1 MPSPLRPGGQL
12 LSPAAAAAAAA
23 AAARALNTAFDSV
36 RSAAA
41 VESTAHTVR
50 VLLAAWAVKC
60 AGGACHLLPLLWA
73 LFVGAFSA
81 PLWAHLQARL
91 SEIVRDCPRLSE
103 SHRRHVHWT
112 RPLDARTTGHIHWT
126 CKLDASTGR
135 VDDRTYPLDM
145 STGHVHCPDTSAGD
159 TLRLTRSLAR
169 SPVRPPAPP
178 PDSRAATPPLPGD
191 ARPAASRLP
200 RGAAAGS
207 RARGCGGGTHCD
219 GGQPA
224 RPLFWRGDA
233 ALGGGGGVAVARR
246 SSRGGGEGCEAE

>member
-41 VESTAHTVR
+41 VESTAHTVC

-91 SEIVRDCPRLSE
+91 SEIVRETPP
-103 SHRRHVHWT
+103 T
-112 RPLDARTTGHIHWT
+112 RPLDA
-126 CKLDASTGR
+126 LDGW
-135 VDDRTYPLDM
+135 TYPLDM

-159 TLRLTRSLAR
+159 TSTDPLTGAFSG
-169 SPVRPPAPP
+169 SP
-178 PDSRAATPPLPGD
+178 PG
-191 ARPAASRLP
+191 AS
-200 RGAAAGS
+200 S
-207 RARGCGGGTHCD
+207 
-219 GGQPA
+219 
-224 RPLFWRGDA
+224 
-233 ALGGGGGVAVARR
+233 
-246 SSRGGGEGCEAE
+246 

>member
-91 SEIVRDCPRLSE
+91 SEIVRETPP
-103 SHRRHVHWT
+103 T
-112 RPLDARTTGHIHWT
+112 RPLDAWTAGHIHWT
-126 CKLDASTGR
+126 C
-135 VDDRTYPLDM
+135 PLDM
-145 STGHVHCPDTSAGD
+145 YTARTRRRGTC
-159 TLRLTRSLAR
+159 RLTRSLAR

-233 ALGGGGGVAVARR
+233 ALGGGRCRR
-246 SSRGGGEGCEAE
+246 GAAF

>member
-91 SEIVRDCPRLSE
+91 SEIVRDCPRDTADTSTGRVHWTRGRLDISTG
-103 SHRRHVHWT
+103 HVNWT
-112 RPLDARTTGHIHWT
+112 RPLDAWTTGHIHWT
-126 CKLDASTGR
+126 C
-135 VDDRTYPLDM
+135 PLDM
-145 STGHVHCPDTSAGD
+145 YTV
-159 TLRLTRSLAR
+159 RTRR
-169 SPVRPPAPP
+169 
-178 PDSRAATPPLPGD
+178 
-191 ARPAASRLP
+191 
-200 RGAAAGS
+200 RGT
-207 RARGCGGGTHCD
+207 RCD
-219 GGQPA
+219 
-224 RPLFWRGDA
+224 
-233 ALGGGGGVAVARR
+233 
-246 SSRGGGEGCEAE
+246 